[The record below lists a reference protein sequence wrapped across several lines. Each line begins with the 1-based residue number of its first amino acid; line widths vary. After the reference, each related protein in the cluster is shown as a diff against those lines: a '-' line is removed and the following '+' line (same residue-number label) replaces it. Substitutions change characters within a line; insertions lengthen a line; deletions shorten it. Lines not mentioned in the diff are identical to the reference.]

1 MRVAFVND
9 HIFEPTDY
17 HEARSELPRTLV
29 RSDRHDIERV
39 SALLR
44 KLDPQLV
51 AGDAAVIS
59 DDLEAAHPRWPL
71 IVAICISSTFW
82 IGLALSLSH

>member
-1 MRVAFVND
+1 MND
-9 HIFEPTDY
+9 HIAEPTDY
-17 HEARSELPRTLV
+17 HAAPPDLSRTLG

-39 SALLR
+39 SAMLR

-51 AGDAAVIS
+51 AGDAAVVS
-59 DDLEAAHPRWPL
+59 DDIDAAHPRWSL
-71 IVAICISSTFW
+71 ILAIGMSITFW

>member
-1 MRVAFVND
+1 VRVAFVND
-9 HIFEPTDY
+9 HIAEPTDY
-17 HEARSELPRTLV
+17 HPAPAELSRTLV

-44 KLDPQLV
+44 KLEPQLV

-59 DDLEAAHPRWPL
+59 DDVEAAHPRWSL
-71 IVAICISSTFW
+71 ILAIGISVSFW
-82 IGLALSLSH
+82 TGLALSLSH